1 MTSNGRA
8 LGCIPTKKDTMT
20 TFLWIDISECCGDQ
34 LPGEALS
41 PEAFLSTA
49 LSQDGGVI

>member
-20 TFLWIDISECCGDQ
+20 TIPTIIYHQSVG
-34 LPGEALS
+34 PGPCHKEK
-41 PEAFLSTA
+41 
-49 LSQDGGVI
+49 